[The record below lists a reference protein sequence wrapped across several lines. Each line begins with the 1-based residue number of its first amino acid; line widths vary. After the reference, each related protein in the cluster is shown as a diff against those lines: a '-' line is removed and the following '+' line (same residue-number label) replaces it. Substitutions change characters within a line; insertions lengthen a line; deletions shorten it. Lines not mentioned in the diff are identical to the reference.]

1 MLYKNIAIEN
11 DKKILGRCDFPIV
24 HSSINSE
31 IEECFVGFTE
41 DDKVCLFAKKKGEKE
56 KVLSFF
62 DGHEKF
68 LCDDS
73 NPNYLTIH
81 SVHFGSMRFFYSDGD
96 LCRIEDK
103 LSFDEFNQ
111 SVFHSKVE
119 QASVDFGEM
128 KKKLNGLGIKVIVN
142 DDDSIQ
148 LVCKNHKSAKIYGV
162 SSSDTIAAYGKY
174 VYLIGSENA
183 KGQKSMF
190 RINIAPEEDVF
201 DMTLPSYIE
210 PIKFDK
216 VFSDKAVLLVDVK
229 GFKSKILVDSRMNV
243 LSHRSKNISGIT
255 NMDNKFDMIFTVDDE
270 DFVLTTKNVL
280 QGEEESASFKLS
292 RVYSLPKSDDISQMV
307 PSGVEVKEYDNILE
321 GKHCS
326 FVRNDGYK
334 VGLFQCLD
342 SKTKTLNLA
351 VEVTSPEFKLKTIGD
366 RDGSHVLEPVG
377 LFSLLDSQTTKIKN
391 VFGELKLEH
400 YFPDIKPNKQMNR
413 N

>member
-11 DKKILGRCDFPIV
+11 DKKILGRCDFPVV

-41 DDKVCLFAKKKGEKE
+41 DNKVCLFAKKKGEKE
-56 KVLSFF
+56 KVISFF

-81 SVHFGSMRFFYSDGD
+81 SVHFGSMRFF
-96 LCRIEDK
+96 
-103 LSFDEFNQ
+103 DEFNQ
-111 SVFHSKVE
+111 SVFPSKVE

-142 DDDSIQ
+142 DDSIQ

-162 SSSDTIAAYGKY
+162 SSSDTIAALGKY

-190 RINIAPEEDVF
+190 RINTAPEEDDVF
-201 DMTLPSYIE
+201 DMTLPNYIE

-280 QGEEESASFKLS
+280 QGEKESASFKLS
-292 RVYSLPKSDDISQMV
+292 RVYSLPKSDDISQIV

-326 FVRNDGYK
+326 FVRDDGYK

-377 LFSLLDSQTTKIKN
+377 LFSSLDSQTTKIKN

-413 N
+413 NQGN